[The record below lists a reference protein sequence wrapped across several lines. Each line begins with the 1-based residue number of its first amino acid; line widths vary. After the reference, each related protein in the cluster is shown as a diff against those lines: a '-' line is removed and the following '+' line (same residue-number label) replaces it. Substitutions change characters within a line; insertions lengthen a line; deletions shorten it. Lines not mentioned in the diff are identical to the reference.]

1 MDKNSRGPGSLKDA
15 VTRSSPRPAGSPR
28 DVASYERRLMEHM
41 RLAEKSIDYTMILA
55 LFSIA
60 VVSSISFLQGFR
72 VYGFYMDPA
81 AFAALVTSM
90 SVVPALRAFAATGG
104 RASPES

>member
-1 MDKNSRGPGSLKDA
+1 
-15 VTRSSPRPAGSPR
+15 
-28 DVASYERRLMEHM
+28 M

-60 VVSSISFLQGFR
+60 VVSCISFLQGFG

-104 RASPES
+104 RASQES